1 MFQGNDKMEERKSS
15 LDLLT
20 EEYVEYKQNS
30 DQFQKELEV
39 RFGTR
44 GKDIT
49 RYEFENVIKKLQS
62 CGYINTNPE
71 GIHMLRIMLKYNKD
85 EHSVT
90 SIRSE
95 IQNIENIQ
103 QFCKTNRLPN
113 SNAVSFQKK
122 LNVKKEGIKLLPYI
136 NNDYL
141 FKVSFQIEDNIHSQS
156 QLIQTKLLERWEQ
169 TPKSYRHMNR
179 LVFKSSDTSN
189 PLVFH
194 LTIIKSSEKNSN
206 GEYVYEKNIRSVNLF
221 EKPETYEIE
230 IEIDNTI
237 VQKEMITGNEL
248 AKQMRKGI
256 KQVLCGI
263 QNTNYPVPFKQ
274 LNSVKKEYLRLV
286 GIDKDV
292 VNVVSKDFIG
302 PGSITLQMHNV
313 QDNLNETTQENIRK
327 NYSVTEKADG
337 ERRLLFICQ
346 RGNVYL
352 IDTNMNILFTG
363 LQTKKKNI
371 FSSLLDG
378 ELILHDK
385 FGKFIN
391 LFAAFDVYF
400 INNEDRRDLHFRYES
415 ELKQK
420 MTIVKKKGKEKEQQG
435 RLTLLEKFVRIF
447 NDDISERNIR
457 VNFEVKSKEF
467 YMFGNIFEHCNTI
480 ITKANDGLFIYET
493 DGLIFTPVNC
503 NIPIVS
509 RKITWDKSFKWKPP
523 EYNTIDFLV
532 SIVRESGSDKIENFP
547 SNSGE
552 IISYKKLLLKC
563 GFDEERDGY
572 MNPLRTTLDE
582 DWKTGKQMKRGNTY
596 KPYLFYPTSP
606 YDQLAHQALLPMR
619 NYRGIYDI
627 YTEENEL
634 IEHNTI
640 VEFRYNL
647 NKERGRC
654 WEPLRVR
661 YDKTLELRNKMRNYG
676 NSYQVANSNWYSIHN
691 PVTEHMITTGLN
703 IPSIIQEDGV
713 YYKRVNNRTHS
724 INMRDFHNLYVKK
737 TLINNVSSPGF
748 ILFDMAVGKGGDL
761 PKWVDSR
768 LGFVFGV
775 DYSQDNIENRI
786 NGAYARYLNTA
797 KRRKNIPDCLFVH
810 GDSSLLYKEVGPK
823 SGILNDQ
830 YKLIYDAIMGKGP
843 KEESKLGKAVFKK
856 YGIGKDGF
864 QVTSCQFALHYFFKD
879 ITSLENFIQ
888 NVIDV
893 TEVGGYFIGTSY
905 DGKRM
910 FKFLQDKKRDE
921 SVVFNNENGEK
932 MWEVQKLYSE
942 DLEFED
948 NVESLGMTINV
959 YQDAIGTSFKEYL
972 VNYDYFTLLMEQY
985 GFTLLN
991 QDELKEVGFTKSIGS
1006 FKDLYSK
1013 LNNDVKSGIVSETNI
1028 GNALHMNENEKNV
1041 SFMNNYFI
1049 FKKIRHEI
1057 SSVALMGNKINED
1070 NEINV
1075 ELNESNSNEKV
1086 KFEKN
1091 DKVYYTND
1099 SKEKRIWKIKEI
1111 LDDNNIAISTKDLE
1125 DIDKIKK
1132 VDIITK
1138 TSDKFIIAISNN
1150 VIIKIEND

>member
-1 MFQGNDKMEERKSS
+1 MLQESDKMEERKSS
-15 LDLLT
+15 LDSLT
-20 EEYVEYKQNS
+20 EKYVEYKQTT

-44 GKDIT
+44 GKDIK
-49 RYEFENVIKKLQS
+49 RNEFENVINKLQS

-71 GIHMLRIMLKYNKD
+71 GIHMLRIMLKYN
-85 EHSVT
+85 EEET
-90 SIRSE
+90 SITTIRSE

-113 SNAVSFQKK
+113 SSGVSFQKK
-122 LNVKKEGIKLLPYI
+122 LNVKKDGVKLLPYI

-169 TPKSYRHMNR
+169 IPKSYRHMNR
-179 LVFKSSDTSN
+179 LVLKSSDETN

-194 LTIIKSSEKNSN
+194 LTIIKSSEKNSK
-206 GEYVYEKNIRSVNLF
+206 GEYVYEKNIRNVNLF
-221 EKPETYEIE
+221 DKPETYEIE
-230 IEIDNTI
+230 IEINNEI
-237 VQKEMITGNEL
+237 VSKQMITSEQL
-248 AKQMRKGI
+248 AIHMRKGI
-256 KQVLCGI
+256 KQVLCGL
-263 QNTNYPVPFKQ
+263 QNTNYPVPYKQ
-274 LNSVKKEYLRLV
+274 LNAVKREYLKIV
-286 GIDKDV
+286 GIEKDV
-292 VNVVSKDFIG
+292 TNVVSKDFIG
-302 PGSITLQMHNV
+302 PSSITLQMHNV
-313 QDNLNETTQENIRK
+313 QDNLQETTEANIRK

-337 ERRLLFICQ
+337 ERRMLFICQ

-371 FSSLLDG
+371 CSSLLDG

-400 INNEDRRDLHFRYES
+400 INNEDRRELHFRYES

-420 MTIVKKKGKEKEQQG
+420 MSVVKKKCKEKVEQG
-435 RLTLLEKFVRIF
+435 RLSLLEKIVRVF
-447 NDDISERNIR
+447 NDDINERNIR
-457 VNFEVKSKEF
+457 VNFQVQHKEF

-480 ITKANDGLFIYET
+480 LTKATDGLFMYET
-493 DGLIFTPVNC
+493 DGLIFTPVNS
-503 NIPIVS
+503 NIPAVS
-509 RKITWDKSFKWKPP
+509 RKITWEKSFKWKPP
-523 EYNTIDFLV
+523 HYNTIDFLV
-532 SIVRESGSDKIENFP
+532 SIVRESGSDKIENFQ
-547 SNSGE
+547 SGSGE
-552 IISYKKLLLKC
+552 INQYKKLLLKC

-572 MNPLRTTLDE
+572 MNPLRTALDE
-582 DWKTGKQMKRGNTY
+582 EWKVSKHTTKKSNHY
-596 KPYLFYPTSP
+596 KPYLFYPTTP
-606 YDQLAHQALLPMR
+606 HDDMAHQVYLPIQ
-619 NYRGIYDI
+619 NYRGIDNI

-647 NKERGRC
+647 NKDRGKC

-691 PVTEHMITTGLN
+691 PVTEHMISSGLN
-703 IPSIIQEDGV
+703 IPSVIQEDGV
-713 YYKRVNNRTHS
+713 YYKRINNRTHS
-724 INMRDFHNLYVKK
+724 MNMRDFHNLYVKK

-761 PKWVDSR
+761 PKWMDAK

-797 KRRKNIPDCLFVH
+797 KRRKNMPDCLFAY
-810 GDSSLLYKEVGPK
+810 GDSGLIYKKEGPE

-830 YKLIYDAIMGKGP
+830 YKLIYNAIMGKGP
-843 KEESKLGKAVFKK
+843 KEEAKLGKAAFKK

-864 QVTSCQFALHYFFKD
+864 QITSCQFALHYFFKD
-879 ITSLENFIQ
+879 ITTLENFIQ

-910 FKFLQDKKRDE
+910 FNFLDDKKKNE
-921 SVVFNNENGEK
+921 SVIFNNKNGEK
-932 MWEVQKLYSE
+932 MWEVEKLYSE
-942 DLEFED
+942 DLEFTD
-948 NVESLGMTINV
+948 NVESLGMTIEV
-959 YQDAIGTSFKEYL
+959 YQDAIGTRFKEYL

-991 QDELKEVGFTKSIGS
+991 QEELKDIGFTKSIGG
-1006 FKDLYSK
+1006 FKDLYTK
-1013 LNNDVKSGIVSETNI
+1013 LNSDIKSGIIRECDI
-1028 GNALHMNENEKNV
+1028 GNALNMNDNEQNV

-1049 FKKIRHEI
+1049 LKKIRHEI
-1057 SSVALMGNKINED
+1057 SNVALMGSKINET
-1070 NEINV
+1070 
-1075 ELNESNSNEKV
+1075 ELN
-1086 KFEKN
+1086 
-1091 DKVYYTND
+1091 
-1099 SKEKRIWKIKEI
+1099 
-1111 LDDNNIAISTKDLE
+1111 L
-1125 DIDKIKK
+1125 
-1132 VDIITK
+1132 DIITEEQE
-1138 TSDKFIIAISNN
+1138 NN
-1150 VIIKIEND
+1150 KEK